1 MPASRLGSRGND
13 ANAPKPVCGA
23 LRSDAR
29 LRLIARE
36 SVKMPD
42 EGVKKVVWWFGLV
55 VAPAVLIII
64 ELFHPAHFTYPPGP
78 GMYQFLSKP
87 EPYDPRYV
95 ALAYPG
101 PDWWF
106 LLHMIQTPM
115 VGLVAV
121 GLWLLV
127 GQVVAADGHFAVAL
141 AWLSR
146 AATLVFLIY
155 YTALDSIGGTGL
167 GRLLVNTRCLASQ
180 YSKQCSANQ
189 DQGLPLT
196 PEQVEGIARL
206 LNTNWVDP
214 WVGGVGSFISLTGS
228 YAVLATSVFA
238 ASALALA
245 RKVGWPAL
253 VLLLA
258 FGWQLQE
265 RHASPNGPIAFS
277 LLILSAL
284 WIWWSGRSGFVAGV
298 VLRWPR
304 RSAGER

>member
-1 MPASRLGSRGND
+1 
-13 ANAPKPVCGA
+13 
-23 LRSDAR
+23 
-29 LRLIARE
+29 
-36 SVKMPD
+36 MPD
-42 EGVKKVVWWFGLV
+42 EGVKRVLWWIGLV
-55 VAPAVLIII
+55 VAPAVLIGI
-64 ELFHPAHFTYPPGP
+64 ELLHPAHFTYPPGP

-106 LLHMIQTPM
+106 TLHMIQTPM

-127 GQVVAADGHFAVAL
+127 HRVVGADGHFAVAL

-167 GRLLVNTRCLASQ
+167 GRLLLNTQCLASQ
-180 YSKQCSANQ
+180 YSAQCSANK
-189 DQGLPLT
+189 DPGPPLT
-196 PEQVEGIARL
+196 PEQVAGIARL

-214 WVGGVGSFISLTGS
+214 WVGGVGSFISHTGS
-228 YAVLATSVFA
+228 YAVLAAAVFA

-245 RKVGWPAL
+245 RKAGWPAL

-258 FGWQLQE
+258 FGWQLQTS
-265 RHASPNGPIAFS
+265 HASPNGPIAFG

-284 WIWWSGRSGFVAGV
+284 WIWWSGRSGFFAVGAPQG
-298 VLRWPR
+298 PR
-304 RSAGER
+304 RSAREP